1 MWCKNA
7 SPAGAGSRGACVGTA
22 SSRAFFTAAADPRAF
37 YVNERELRRVLT
49 GDHGLHAILDVVLD
63 GQEKAHHA
71 VLKDYQLDARRST
84 LMHVDLHEV
93 RLDRTIQTQVA
104 IEAVGTPEGVTQG
117 GILQVLVHQANVEA
131 LPMEIPDRLEIDVT
145 DLNIG
150 DSAQMARLQ
159 VPERVTLLDDPETV
173 IVAVLAPRA
182 LELPE
187 DVVEEGE
194 RRGGRGRRRGC
205 GGGCRRAG
213 ARRARSRRVLV
224 RRREPVAARRG
235 ARFAV

>member
-1 MWCKNA
+1 M
-7 SPAGAGSRGACVGTA
+7 AGERLKLVVQERESCGSRE
-22 SSRAFFTAAADPRAF
+22 SRRLRRDGFVPGVLYGSGNPRPF
-37 YVNERELRRVLT
+37 SVSERELRQVLT

-84 LMHVDLHEV
+84 LVHVDLHEV
-93 RLDRTIQTQVA
+93 RLDRPIQTQVG

-117 GILQVLVHQANVEA
+117 GILQLLVHQANVEA

-145 DLNIG
+145 ALNIG

-187 DVVEEGE
+187 DLVEEGE
-194 RRGGRGRRRGC
+194 EGEEEEGEG
-205 GGGCRRAG
+205 
-213 ARRARSRRVLV
+213 
-224 RRREPVAARRG
+224 EAAEE
-235 ARFAV
+235 AAADQAPAESEAEES

>member
-1 MWCKNA
+1 MAEERLKLVVQERESC
-7 SPAGAGSRGACVGTA
+7 GSRE
-22 SSRAFFTAAADPRAF
+22 SRRLRRDGFVPGVLYGSGNPRAF

-71 VLKDYQLDARRST
+71 VLKDYQLDARRSS
-84 LMHVDLHEV
+84 LVHVDLHEV
-93 RLDRTIQTQVA
+93 RLDRPIQTQVA

-150 DSAQMARLQ
+150 DSAQMTRLQ

-194 RRGGRGRRRGC
+194 VEGEEGEGE
-205 GGGCRRAG
+205 AAEEG
-213 ARRARSRRVLV
+213 AAEQAPAES
-224 RRREPVAARRG
+224 EAEES
-235 ARFAV
+235 

>member
-1 MWCKNA
+1 M
-7 SPAGAGSRGACVGTA
+7 AGEREKLVVQERESCGSRE
-22 SSRAFFTAAADPRAF
+22 SRRLRRDGFVPGVLYGSGNPRAF

-93 RLDRTIQTQVA
+93 RLDRPIQTQVA

-131 LPMEIPDRLEIDVT
+131 LPMEIPDRLEVDVT
-145 DLNIG
+145 ALNIG
-150 DSAQMARLQ
+150 DSAQMAALQ

-173 IVAVLAPRA
+173 IVAVIAPRA

-187 DVVEEGE
+187 DLVEEGE
-194 RRGGRGRRRGC
+194 ELEEGE
-205 GGGCRRAG
+205 AAEAEEG
-213 ARRARSRRVLV
+213 A
-224 RRREPVAARRG
+224 EPAPAEPE
-235 ARFAV
+235 AEES

>member
-1 MWCKNA
+1 M
-7 SPAGAGSRGACVGTA
+7 AGERERLVVQERDSCGSRE
-22 SSRAFFTAAADPRAF
+22 SRRLRRDGFVPGVLYGSGNPRAF

-93 RLDRTIQTQVA
+93 RLDRPIQTQVA

-131 LPMEIPDRLEIDVT
+131 LPMEIPDRLEVDVT
-145 DLNIG
+145 ALNIG
-150 DSAQMARLQ
+150 DSAQMAALQ

-173 IVAVLAPRA
+173 IVAVIAPRA

-187 DVVEEGE
+187 DLVEEGE
-194 RRGGRGRRRGC
+194 ELEEEEGE
-205 GGGCRRAG
+205 AAEAEEG
-213 ARRARSRRVLV
+213 A
-224 RRREPVAARRG
+224 EPAPAEPE
-235 ARFAV
+235 AEES